1 MSSLKIS
8 GEKFYKTLDEVHRHA
23 GKVKSLPA
31 LRGVCFSMYEDR
43 VVMEATDRFTYL
55 AGQVKPG
62 DKQDLRVSFA
72 GKPELRLLVPSD
84 LVKVVMSTCR
94 GLGINGRGAEIV
106 MKVDGDW
113 VEVFKSGDGGHPAFV
128 LVPSYLDFPNAQ
140 NLIPTDYKAGEY
152 TAMTGEGVQGR
163 KNLRYCIRHGM
174 DGETD
179 LSTRPQLITQ
189 ATKLNRV
196 LTLTGCA
203 MPVRVDVNGHDY
215 PELEQA

>member
-1 MSSLKIS
+1 MNSLEIS

-31 LRGVCFSMYEDR
+31 LCGVCFSVYEDR

-62 DKQDLRVSFA
+62 DEQDLRVSFA
-72 GKPELRLLVPSD
+72 GKPELRFLVTLEQIKPI
-84 LVKVVMSTCR
+84 LSTCR
-94 GLGINGRGAEIV
+94 AWGINGRGAEVV
-106 MKVDGDW
+106 MKINSSV
-113 VEVFKSGDGGHPAFV
+113 VEVFKSDDDHPAFV
-128 LVPSYLDFPNAQ
+128 LASSGLDFPNAQ
-140 NLIPTDYKAGEY
+140 NLIPTGYKAGEY
-152 TAMTGEGVQGR
+152 TAMTGERVQGR

-179 LSTRPQLITQ
+179 LSTRSQLITQ
-189 ATKLNRV
+189 ATNLNRV

-203 MPVRVDVNGHDY
+203 MPVRVDINGHDY
-215 PELEQA
+215 PELED